1 MPNLLYLSAEIT
13 SPQEEDMTICSVP
26 SIQVQVVLHLL
37 KSCQR
42 EASLIKSLNKNEE
55 TKINQVHISLGFK
68 NMQKD
73 FQGKFQH
80 QLLAILIDK

>member
-1 MPNLLYLSAEIT
+1 
-13 SPQEEDMTICSVP
+13 VP
-26 SIQVQVVLHLL
+26 SIQVPVVLHLL

-73 FQGKFQH
+73 FEVKK
-80 QLLAILIDK
+80 I